1 MVEAENVRRHVTFV
15 IGWLCVLCVMHYV
28 ILSRIVPA
36 SARPC
41 ICSSTAQRALFGTP
55 LKPCASR
62 HSTIACPAWVVRH
75 ARHCWT
81 QSDCVTSWTV
91 SLQPRGSRRLALSWR
106 LECGCQFCSARHAD
120 TVRERWSEQ
129 AWAAGGASG
138 DGDGIVTPG
147 KPYVRFLVTGTA
159 TSADTLGDGHAE
171 GPAAATACP
180 VAR

>member
-1 MVEAENVRRHVTFV
+1 MMVEAENVRRHVAFV

-91 SLQPRGSRRLALSWR
+91 LIQPRGSRRLALSWR
-106 LECGCQFCSARHAD
+106 HALCSWRMRRTCSASASRFCQLGWKRRWCLARLWHCLQAR
-120 TVRERWSEQ
+120 VRLPVLLRQ
-129 AWAAGGASG
+129 A
-138 DGDGIVTPG
+138 
-147 KPYVRFLVTGTA
+147 R
-159 TSADTLGDGHAE
+159 
-171 GPAAATACP
+171 
-180 VAR
+180 